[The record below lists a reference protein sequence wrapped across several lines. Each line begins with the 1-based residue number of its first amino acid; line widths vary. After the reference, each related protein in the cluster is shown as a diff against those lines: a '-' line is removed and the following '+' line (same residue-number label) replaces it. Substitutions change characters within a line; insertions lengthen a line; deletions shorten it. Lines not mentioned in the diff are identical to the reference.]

1 MKLYQKVGKV
11 SLHKINNKNNF
22 NLLLYNLQ
30 LHSTSRFPRSLFP
43 PSSLPK
49 GWKSFMFANYLAES
63 LSNNWKSSLIRNL
76 HIFRIEYIAKEYKNS
91 EDDKMISINMYK
103 YIYIK

>member
-63 LSNNWKSSLIRNL
+63 LSKNWKSSLIRNS
-76 HIFRIEYIAKEYKNS
+76 HIFRIDIDEEYPRPGSCELLTLIQNLLN
-91 EDDKMISINMYK
+91 I
-103 YIYIK
+103 